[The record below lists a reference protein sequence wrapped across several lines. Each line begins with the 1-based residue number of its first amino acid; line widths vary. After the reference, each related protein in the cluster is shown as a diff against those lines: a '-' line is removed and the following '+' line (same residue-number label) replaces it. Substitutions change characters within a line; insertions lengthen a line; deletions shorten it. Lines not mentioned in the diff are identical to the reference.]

1 MHSDLEGAVNIGC
14 PQYVSVDEL
23 VATVAEVAG
32 KTIHIK
38 HIEGPV
44 SVQSRNFSNARIYS
58 LGWRARYSL
67 RDGIAETYPWIERQV
82 ALAHDR

>member
-1 MHSDLEGAVNIGC
+1 
-14 PQYVSVDEL
+14 
-23 VATVAEVAG
+23 VAGVAG
-32 KTIHIK
+32 KTINVEYIP
-38 HIEGPV
+38 GPV
-44 SVQSRNFSNARIYS
+44 GVQSRNFSNARIYS